1 VNGTYYLLGTT
12 GSRGP
17 YRRDDLLRLWED
29 GEISA
34 SEACVPTEGGDALTV
49 ADLLGDPITPG
60 DDSEEP
66 SSRPLLAGESLGPN
80 RVPMVGDVVPV
91 RESIDEGID
100 FSEVVY
106 RGHPCLLAYP
116 KSVALAVLLFSG
128 GLTIASSTGRDL
140 YWIIGLILALIVL
153 LLVLLERSFQIYT
166 VTGQRIEL
174 HTGILARS
182 SKEVRIRDIR
192 AININRSG
200 LLGIFGVGR
209 IEFSSAGSEEI
220 EVAFD
225 DVWGARRVK
234 KIVRG
239 LQDGT

>member
-1 VNGTYYLLGTT
+1 VFPPKAETRSPSPTCLVTRSPRETT
-12 GSRGP
+12 RKSRP
-17 YRRDDLLRLWED
+17 PALCSRENP
-29 GEISA
+29 S
-34 SEACVPTEGGDALTV
+34 VPTVSPWSATSCLC
-49 ADLLGDPITPG
+49 
-60 DDSEEP
+60 
-66 SSRPLLAGESLGPN
+66 
-80 RVPMVGDVVPV
+80 
-91 RESIDEGID
+91 ESIDEGID